1 MRIKSKKKKEI
12 NNTFVNGGENDVIF
26 IFNST
31 RKHVLTYK
39 IRYIPTSVWYI
50 RKESAENV
58 STVGVISAEKGER
71 KFKSDSQPSRH
82 WAVCCCRHD
91 AMTRATKRDQN
102 INNNKFILLND
113 YLG

>member
-1 MRIKSKKKKEI
+1 MGKLQFAFLIEHKRRLIRGLLTCKLKVKKDI
-12 NNTFVNGGENDVIF
+12 SNTFLNGGEYGTIF

-71 KFKSDSQPSRH
+71 KFKSDS
-82 WAVCCCRHD
+82 
-91 AMTRATKRDQN
+91 
-102 INNNKFILLND
+102 
-113 YLG
+113 